1 VAGDGELIKE
11 EAAGE
16 QALGQRVIAIGSGL
30 KLVLDEEEVTVERIP
45 GSDSNREGQQW
56 PAMASKGGR
65 W

>member
-1 VAGDGELIKE
+1 
-11 EAAGE
+11 
-16 QALGQRVIAIGSGL
+16 VIAIGSGL
-30 KLVLDEEEVTVERIP
+30 KLVLDEEEVTAERIP